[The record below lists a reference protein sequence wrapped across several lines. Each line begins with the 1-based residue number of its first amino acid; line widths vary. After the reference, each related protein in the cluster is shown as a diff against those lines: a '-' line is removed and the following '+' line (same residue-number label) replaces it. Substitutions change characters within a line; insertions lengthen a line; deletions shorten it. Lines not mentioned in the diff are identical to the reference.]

1 MTRRLRIL
9 FLIAIVLAIVIPVS
23 SRAMLQSDKSCRE
36 HPKVVGKCFTVH
48 GRLSVYNGAPALRI
62 LKLGTKRMLGVSEQR
77 FALKGYRNVPEEV
90 TAKLDQDKLLYGDY
104 TVCPFTRPREKEMQ
118 LVCIEKVSNLVVR
131 NR

>member
-1 MTRRLRIL
+1 MIRRLHPF
-9 FLIAIVLAIVIPVS
+9 FLITLVAAIVIPVRS
-23 SRAMLQSDKSCRE
+23 TATIQGDKSCRE
-36 HPKVVGKCFTVH
+36 HPKLVRKCFTVH

-77 FALKGYRNVPEEV
+77 FAVEGYRNVPEEV

-104 TVCPFTRPREKEMQ
+104 TVCPFTRAREKEMQ
-118 LVCIEKVSNLVVR
+118 LVCIEKVSNLVVK